1 MLNHKLSNLIKEI
14 KTINKYKL
22 QYETY
27 FLNPTYAH
35 IIKTPEV
42 SKRIKQEYNMRM
54 RKLYEKGFAP
64 PKKTTWCQL
73 NKMYCV

>member
-64 PKKTTWCQL
+64 PQKTTWCQL
-73 NKMYCV
+73 NKMDCV